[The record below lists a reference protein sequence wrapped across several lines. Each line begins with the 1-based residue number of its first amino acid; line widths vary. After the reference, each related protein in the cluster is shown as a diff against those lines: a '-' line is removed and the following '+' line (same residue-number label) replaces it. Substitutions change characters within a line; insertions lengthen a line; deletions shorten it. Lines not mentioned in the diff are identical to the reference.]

1 MSEVAALDD
10 RQANSSASVT
20 SALFS
25 ATTVGDR
32 HPIASRSSAGAR
44 EAPKTI
50 DNASKAVAR
59 TVQELTKRDF
69 IFAYSTDR
77 QHCVDSQGGREGNHR
92 LAPVSALF
100 AHHETRQLMKD
111 RKSVV

>member
-1 MSEVAALDD
+1 MWEVAALDD

-50 DNASKAVAR
+50 DNASKAVAG

-77 QHCVDSQGGREGNHR
+77 HTASILRVDGRGTIGLPPCQPSLR
-92 LAPVSALF
+92 I
-100 AHHETRQLMKD
+100 MK
-111 RKSVV
+111 RAS